1 LDASPIHA
9 PYGATDP
16 GFPASPP
23 AELVA
28 QNADLIDR
36 LKACYGA
43 DRDTFEQEILL
54 LVRRYAAYVHLLPA
68 TADNYFCA
76 PGGLFRLGLESAF
89 FSLQGTD
96 GHIFSGRSTI
106 SVRRHLEPRWR
117 LATFIAGLCCECH
130 RVLSHLLVTDASGEQ
145 WSGYMTPLADW
156 LAASGAGRYYVRWR
170 PRAIE
175 VRSLGVFALPHVVPA
190 GVMRHLAEDNDVIV
204 SQLMASISGIA
215 TYRDHNVLDELVRRS
230 LALVIDCNLDASA
243 DRYGKPQFGSHLE
256 RYLVDALRRLA
267 SSDSAWVPNREKSR
281 VWLARDGLFLTWP
294 AAAEDVRRVLE
305 EDQLRGIPKSSE
317 TMLEILLAAGVVS
330 ARDVQHPCWTVRPPG
345 AKTPHAAVRLTS
357 PAILFNSVEPA
368 PVPLP
373 DDIVVQ
379 SGEAGQAPEQAC
391 TPPPVQAAPGTQLSL
406 IPSSETSRELPD
418 EPVEA
423 LPPIVVSHH
432 SPPSSPLLAL
442 KAPMR
447 LNPVVRDALAGIVT
461 TLNTDS
467 GPARCCTV
475 PEGLFVPLDQFEQR
489 GVPAAVALRALAEVR
504 LLVSAGRPT
513 KGPPTRSRN
522 FNGTPTI
529 GLVVDP
535 RAIEGFDLDA
545 FAAVPQAET

>member
-1 LDASPIHA
+1 MDASPIHA

-28 QNADLIDR
+28 QNADLMDR
-36 LKACYGA
+36 LKTCYGA
-43 DRDTFEQEILL
+43 DKDTFEREILL
-54 LVRRYAAYVHLLPA
+54 LVHRYAAYVHLLPA
-68 TADNYFCA
+68 TADNYFCT
-76 PGGLFRLGLESAF
+76 PGGLFRLGLETAF

-117 LATFIAGLCCECH
+117 LATFIAGLSCECH
-130 RVLSHLLVTDASGEQ
+130 RVLSHLLVADASGEQ

-156 LAASGAGRYYVRWR
+156 LAATGAGRYYVRWR

-175 VRSLGVFALPHVVPA
+175 IRSLGVFALPHVVPR

-204 SQLMASISGIA
+204 PQLMASIGGVA
-215 TYRDHNVLDELVRRS
+215 MYRDHNVLDELVRRS
-230 LALVIDCNLDASA
+230 LALVIDCNLGASA

-281 VWLARDGLFLTWP
+281 VWFARDGLFVTWP
-294 AAAEDVRRVLE
+294 AAAEDVRRILE

-330 ARDVQHPCWTVRPPG
+330 ARDAQHSCWTVRPPG
-345 AKTPHAAVRLTS
+345 AKTSHDAVRLTS

-373 DDIVVQ
+373 DDVVVE
-379 SGEAGQAPEQAC
+379 GNEAGHAPEQVCAPLPAQ
-391 TPPPVQAAPGTQLSL
+391 PPAGTQLSL
-406 IPSSETSRELPD
+406 IPSSEPSRGLPD
-418 EPVEA
+418 AQVEPM
-423 LPPIVVSHH
+423 PPMVVPDHP
-432 SPPSSPLLAL
+432 PPSSPPLAL
-442 KAPMR
+442 KVPMR
-447 LNPVVRDALAGIVT
+447 LNPVVRDALTGIVE
-461 TLNTDS
+461 TLNAGS
-467 GPARCCTV
+467 GPARCCTIA
-475 PEGLFVPLDQFEQR
+475 EGVFVPLDQFEQR

-504 LLVSAGRPT
+504 LLVSAGQPT
-513 KGPPTRSRN
+513 KGPPTRSRD

-535 RAIEGFDLDA
+535 RAIEGFDLDG
-545 FAAVPQAET
+545 FAVVPREET

>member
-1 LDASPIHA
+1 MDTSPIHA

-16 GFPASPP
+16 GFPATPP
-23 AELVA
+23 TELVA
-28 QNADLIDR
+28 QSADLIGR
-36 LKACYGA
+36 LRTCYGA
-43 DRDTFEQEILL
+43 DGDTFEREILL
-54 LVRRYAAYVHLLPA
+54 LVHRYAAYVHLLPA

-76 PGGLFRLGLESAF
+76 PGGLFRLGLETAF

-130 RVLSHLLVTDASGEQ
+130 RVLSHLLVADASGEE
-145 WSGYMTPLADW
+145 WSGYMVTLADW
-156 LAASGAGRYYVRWR
+156 LAATGAGRYYVRWR
-170 PRAIE
+170 PRAVEI
-175 VRSLGVFALPHVVPA
+175 RSLGVFALPHVVPA

-204 SQLMASISGIA
+204 PQLMASVSGVA
-215 TYRDHNVLDELVRRS
+215 MYRDHNVLDELVRRS
-230 LALVIDCNLDASA
+230 LALVVDCNLSASA

-281 VWLARDGLFLTWP
+281 AWFARDGLFLIWP
-294 AAAEDVRRVLE
+294 AASEDVRRVLE
-305 EDQLRGIPKSSE
+305 DDQLRGIPKSSE

-330 ARDVQHPCWTVRPPG
+330 ARDAQHPCWTIRPPG
-345 AKTPHAAVRLTS
+345 AKASHDAVRLTS

-373 DDIVVQ
+373 DDLVVPNN
-379 SGEAGQAPEQAC
+379 EAGQVPEDGRAPR
-391 TPPPVQAAPGTQLSL
+391 PVQPALGTQLSL
-406 IPSSETSRELPD
+406 IPSSETSHELPD
-418 EPVEA
+418 QHVEPS
-423 LPPIVVSHH
+423 PQIIVPD
-432 SPPSSPLLAL
+432 SPPSSPSLAL

-447 LNPVVRDALAGIVT
+447 LSPVVRDALAGIVA
-461 TLNTDS
+461 TLNTGS
-467 GPARCCTV
+467 GPAQCCTIA
-475 PEGLFVPLDQFEQR
+475 EGLFVPLDRFEQW

-504 LLVSAGRPT
+504 LLVAAGQPT
-513 KGPPTRSRN
+513 KGPPTRSRD

-535 RAIEGFDLDA
+535 RAIEGFDLDG
-545 FAAVPQAET
+545 FAVVPQVET

>member
-1 LDASPIHA
+1 LDTSPIHA

-23 AELVA
+23 TELIA
-28 QNADLIDR
+28 QNADLIGR
-36 LKACYGA
+36 LKTCYGA
-43 DRDTFEQEILL
+43 DAGTFEREILL
-54 LVRRYAAYVHLLPA
+54 LVHRYAAYVHLLPA

-76 PGGLFRLGLESAF
+76 PGGLFRLGLETAF

-130 RVLSHLLVTDASGEQ
+130 RVLSHLLVADASGEQ
-145 WSGYMTPLADW
+145 WSGYMAPLADW
-156 LAASGAGRYYVRWR
+156 FSATGAGRYYVRWR
-170 PRAIE
+170 PRAAEI
-175 VRSLGVFALPHVVPA
+175 RSLGVFALPHVVPA

-204 SQLMASISGIA
+204 PQMMASISGVA
-215 TYRDHNVLDELVRRS
+215 MYRYHNVLDELVRRS
-230 LALVIDCNLDASA
+230 LALVIDCNLGASA

-281 VWLARDGLFLTWP
+281 VWFARDGLFLTWP

-317 TMLEILLAAGVVS
+317 TILEILLAAGVVS
-330 ARDVQHPCWTVRPPG
+330 ARDTQHPCWTVRPPG
-345 AKTPHAAVRLTS
+345 AKTSHDAVRLTS

-373 DDIVVQ
+373 DDVAVN
-379 SGEAGQAPEQAC
+379 GNEAVHAPEQARAPLQVQ
-391 TPPPVQAAPGTQLSL
+391 PPAGTQLSL
-406 IPSSETSRELPD
+406 IPPSDVAHGLPGGD
-418 EPVEA
+418 AEPARPLVA
-423 LPPIVVSHH
+423 PDH
-432 SPPSSPLLAL
+432 SPPSSPPLAL

-447 LNPVVRDALAGIVT
+447 LNPAVRDALTSIVT
-461 TLNTDS
+461 TLNTGS
-467 GPARCCTV
+467 GPARCCTIA
-475 PEGLFVPLDQFEQR
+475 EGLFVPLDQFEQR

-504 LLVSAGRPT
+504 LLVSASPPT
-513 KGPPTRSRN
+513 KGPPTRSHD

-535 RAIEGFDLDA
+535 RAIEGFDLEG
-545 FAAVPQAET
+545 FAVMPQPET